1 VLVIYPSHHSA
12 FFNPLPSYS
21 LSSLSLKP
29 LDLGG
34 HHIFKTKSPLDLKN
48 QERNRRVEIK
58 AIPERHLPYL
68 FPDQFAM
75 PRRGSV
81 F

>member
-12 FFNPLPSYS
+12 FFKPLPSYS
-21 LSSLSLKP
+21 LSSLSLK
-29 LDLGG
+29 
-34 HHIFKTKSPLDLKN
+34 PLDLKN

-68 FPDQFAM
+68 FPGQFAM